1 MENSLILATGFILG
15 LRHAFDPDHI
25 TAVTQ
30 FISLQPNPRRGI
42 GFGLRWGLGHAI
54 TVLAIGSLIILSNVK
69 ISLRF
74 EKWAEILVGV
84 TLITLALWRLKLLYQ
99 TQRHTHLHQHDT
111 EIHSHPHSHLE
122 SSEHVHSHAPTLVGM
137 LHGAAGT
144 LAVFVLIPLSFLT
157 SKILAY
163 AYILTFGLGC
173 MLSMGVYGLVMGH
186 FYRKAQ
192 AVSLQKVFTYI
203 VIITAFSGLALGIFW
218 VGRNL

>member
-1 MENSLILATGFILG
+1 LILATGFVLG

-30 FISLQPNPRRGI
+30 FISLQPHPRKGI

-54 TVLAIGSLIILSNVK
+54 TVLVLGSLIILSNVK

-74 EKWAEILVGV
+74 EKWAEILVGM

-99 TQRHTHLHQHDT
+99 TQRHTHLHQHDS

-137 LHGAAGT
+137 LHGAAST
-144 LAVFVLIPLSFLT
+144 LAVFVLIPLSFLSST
-157 SKILAY
+157 FLAY
-163 AYILTFGLGC
+163 AYILTFALGC
-173 MLSMGVYGLVMGH
+173 TLAMGMYGFVMGH
-186 FYRKAQ
+186 FYRKSQ
-192 AVSLQKVFTYI
+192 AVSLQKLFTYI
-203 VIITAFSGLALGIFW
+203 VMITACSGLALGVFW
-218 VGRNL
+218 IGRNL